1 MSRKIGF
8 ASVKGASGTST
19 AALSVSAAAAVQG
32 PVTLVEADP
41 SGGSLLSW
49 CDDLR
54 PAGDL
59 YDAAMS
65 RDPGGSGCDRA
76 APRRRRGGAVV
87 GPPVSHR
94 SGADAATCPW
104 DLLFDEDGGD
114 RGRRSRAPLPGRP
127 HLGGAQAMDVI
138 VLVSASEPG
147 PVAATME
154 WAGRGG
160 RHAAGDV
167 GVSTDRIVMVTNEV
181 VGRRRV
187 SVTPR
192 EMASLHGPPYLGHF
206 EHDEAAWSCASR
218 RVGTASLVATQPAC
232 PGRHGHRRP
241 RWPDRAGLALSP
253 EGVGGEPGEGR
264 SPRRPGSAGRGPASG
279 VRRPTAG
286 CRTARV
292 AP

>member
-19 AALSVSAAAAVQG
+19 GALSVSAAAAVQG

-65 RDPGGSGCDRA
+65 RDPGGLA
-76 APRRRRGGAVV
+76 AIVQRLGDVAVV
-87 GPPVSHR
+87 PSWGRPFRTAQALMRPRV
-94 SGADAATCPW
+94 PW
-104 DLLFDEDGGD
+104 DLLFDEVAGTVVVDL
-114 RGRRSRAPLPGRP
+114 GRLYPDAPT
-127 HLGGAQAMDVI
+127 LGVLNAMDVI

-181 VGRRRV
+181 VGRRRRV

-206 EHDEAAWSCASR
+206 EHDEAAVELLHRGASVQHRSLR
-218 RVGTASLVATQPAC
+218 RRPLVQAATAIAASLA
-232 PGRHGHRRP
+232 
-241 RWPDRAGLALSP
+241 DRAGLALSP
-253 EGVGGEPGEGR
+253 EGGR
-264 SPRRPGSAGRGPASG
+264 W
-279 VRRPTAG
+279 
-286 CRTARV
+286 
-292 AP
+292 